1 MNKLLEMPH
10 ISGNIKA
17 SSILI
22 DFRIELYPETS
33 EIKRQL
39 IREFNSKGLVGYY
52 NKKWYKFNNSG
63 IKPISDKLIK
73 NFTILPEYWTTY
85 AIVNVLNELN
95 EIERKFVIR
104 GRKKIRKVFCG
115 PGKKAK
121 NGRCVIMKSSERM
134 KRKISSR
141 RAKIKRHAKQAKI
154 LRNRKK
160 SLVKRK
166 SLGLK

>member
-10 ISGNIKA
+10 ISGNIKTGG
-17 SSILI
+17 ILI
-22 DFRIELYPETS
+22 DFRIELYPVKL

-39 IREFNSKGLVGYY
+39 VREFNSKGIVGKY
-52 NKKWYKFNNSG
+52 NNKWYKFSNSG
-63 IKPISDKLIK
+63 IIPINSTAGL
-73 NFTILPEYWTTY
+73 TLLPEYWIDY
-85 AIVNVLNELN
+85 AVINVLNELN

-141 RAKIKRHAKQAKI
+141 RSKIKRHAKQARI

-166 SLGLK
+166 SLGIK